1 MDQKKIS
8 SINQKENHMIS
19 TQDLKLKITKLFAQL
34 HPKNQDGFL
43 KNMKEYDMYSKV
55 ALSEEKE
62 QQAGAPPPIVVSSAE
77 AASSMPQSPSAVS
90 EASLDLDELEELEMF
105 AAANQEFLEEE
116 LGRKEQ
122 QLVQLVARSEG
133 ETIYRKD
140 EIVSEL
146 FDEFRQ
152 SGASTIFSN
161 EDKLN
166 LWIHEMLDLVEKV
179 STKDEEGKITG
190 FQHVSANDK
199 PVVDNFHAGH
209 GTGVSW
215 VVPVSEERKKIY
227 NAGNDGEY
235 FFSAD
240 PDVEIKREDKII
252 AANPSDVDPE
262 TKYKGYDIQQRA
274 LYELSKP
281 YANDEEVKNGNDGT
295 MQKSKEVYYQTDS
308 YVGGLYTF
316 GKRIVEKGVQRV
328 ENVYENVGKKK
339 RTEPK
344 KEFETLGRKRLV
356 DVEEVQIV
364 KPDVLKIN
372 QFVLTKPSGRKLKTI
387 DGFYNSQIVD
397 PKEPSAVEPAPF
409 RRVNLDYA
417 LISARPCS
425 RDPYAL
431 ERSLSV
437 LNIDEKTY
445 SVSNLKKGDKVL
457 LRFSIFSKEP
467 VITTG
472 LDLSKMDPIDLEM
485 IATVLEVSIPKQ
497 LENGKFE
504 YGDGSQSNNPYC
516 QLVITPMALPKY
528 FQSVSGMSDDS
539 IIMVHPRVVDV
550 ISYDY
555 DSVAV
560 GDTIYLMFTDTFYDK
575 YVHSQTTEFL
585 PDKNP
590 YFVTK
595 TKNYLENHRDQHE
608 SPTPVKGEVV
618 SIDFE
623 SVTIKVEQLTMTISK
638 EDFMLVYFSK
648 NNSRFGAMLDRFNAN
663 VKHVNRELTYKD
675 TRFPDIENGDASIW
689 TVIRKKFDDGY
700 IVQLL
705 QPSSDHDFSDT
716 VFVPKDRI
724 QYTVQKT
731 VFERKMISSTMGS
744 WLTGVIQKHDLA
756 NVIPTV
762 QTFLNRI
769 SKHLYAKESIHYG
782 FIQDIAKLALD
793 YERYQITE
801 TAKDMM
807 NAWMEWN
814 IVKHVESLAINHLQ
828 VRQNYIDM
836 LQKFESGTELNPNK
850 FRLDLLVNPELTNCS
865 DWRADQTDYPYDG
878 IPNVDLVEEIKKDHT
893 GHNKIWNAVN
903 REQLSAYQMR
913 RLHERRPM
921 PEPQWTKVLFYKEIA
936 KPRQAKVLDAIGMI
950 RDLPL
955 RNQLLRQFIE
965 QNCYL
970 ITDEKTGTSWYV
982 SKGDMTL
989 TPLLCPHSYLEAK
1002 SEPLTQFSSEALK
1015 DGSVICKNCGK
1026 ILNTITFSYF
1036 EGYDDEDKIR
1046 ERVTISNTGKEVIGT
1061 MPDIEIVIQNHSLYS
1076 EDQPELFRIE
1086 TVWKHYLTFLPPTQ
1100 KLTRELKIE
1109 AIDDIQVF
1117 MVQNNVNDF
1126 ESWFESKKAFFI
1138 KGLRTK
1144 AEYTKSKDDD
1154 LIKLLR
1160 KDKSMLPDGPRF
1172 KKYLEDKV
1180 ATLVMARLAILFEKQ
1195 VGKVPGDQ
1203 TINHLIKSN
1212 EESRVRAG
1220 EKPIDLRVIENVR
1233 KETLAD
1239 FENMKRLPKITTL
1252 YHSASEYENEESKAL
1267 QDEKFLAYTE
1277 ADLNDGLSLDD
1288 AIHWLRYYIR
1298 NSHRQQKVL
1307 AEVSVEEC
1315 VPGTNLD
1322 SKSYGTDAQQGAMV
1336 ERLEQYVRSKLPSD
1350 DHRTGVKTRKQ
1361 FYSDIEILEPL
1372 LDDADAHVL
1381 EAKMIV
1387 KNIYGVETNPDILK
1401 VMYDK
1406 TELQQKK
1413 QELRKYLGEVLS
1425 NLDKYRNIDYL
1436 MTYVEDPLTDVVGKR
1451 MFENPEERTQLIS
1464 VYIAKGEAKLAEEAA
1479 ELRKKEIT
1487 IQTFS
1492 ISEPDVCTKKPK
1504 EESTIR
1510 VVIDKIGEVLREYV
1524 VDGDAEIRET
1534 LSLLANLEKEFIMD
1548 GRNKIS
1554 AIQKATVRKE
1564 QITVH
1569 YREYERLTKML
1580 NFLKRD
1586 YNYLVHGVD
1595 LKEKRSKLAEQTDQ
1609 EETELTTDYDYLIP
1623 LQNAPVYS
1631 ELKEQIHSLA
1641 AKDVQPV
1648 ELLICDAVD
1657 EIEKLSLRNTR
1668 NKFLFCITLL
1678 KILLQ
1683 NTYDWDNFKVE
1694 KESSIVA
1701 INVKSEDLDETTI
1714 QINRE
1719 LAHFIMGLIR
1729 TINTALRRE
1738 EETLLGIESYKERN
1752 YALVKLVER
1761 TRRMKHVDE
1770 IGSDLMKE
1778 FNKVMKGKR
1787 VLEVKSKEIASDG
1800 ALESAKQVEQDRYDA
1815 NPNGQ
1820 GNYGTLFDGDIEGEH
1835 DDDGH
1840 EEQAY
1845 DRLDE

>member
-8 SINQKENHMIS
+8 SINQKENHMNS
-19 TQDLKLKITKLFAQL
+19 THDLKLKITKLFAQL
-34 HPKNQDGFL
+34 NPKNRDGFL
-43 KNMKEYDMYSKV
+43 NNMKEYDMYSKV

-62 QQAGAPPPIVVSSAE
+62 QQAGAQPPMDATSASAE
-77 AASSMPQSPSAVS
+77 ASSTMQNSNAES
-90 EASLDLDELEELEMF
+90 EATLDLDELAELEMF
-105 AAANQEFLEEE
+105 ATANQDFLEEE

-179 STKDEEGKITG
+179 STKDEEGRITG
-190 FQHVSANDK
+190 FRHVSATDK
-199 PVVDNFHAGH
+199 PVIDNFHAGH

-252 AANPSDVDPE
+252 AANPSDLDPE
-262 TKYKGYDIQQRA
+262 TKYKGYDIQERA

-281 YANDEEVKNGNDGT
+281 YANDEEIKDGNDGT
-295 MQKSKEVYYQTDS
+295 LQKSKDVYYQTDS
-308 YVGGLYTF
+308 DVHGSYTF
-316 GKRIVEKGVQRV
+316 GKRVIEKGVQRV

-356 DVEEVQIV
+356 GVEEVQIV
-364 KPDVLKIN
+364 KPDLLKIN

-387 DGFYNSQIVD
+387 DGFYHSQSVD
-397 PKEPSAVEPAPF
+397 PKEQSTVEPAPF

-417 LISARPCS
+417 LISARPCT

-431 ERSLSV
+431 ERPLSV

-457 LRFSIFSKEP
+457 LRFSIFSKEV

-472 LDLSKMDPIDLEM
+472 LDFTKMDPIDLEM

-504 YGDGSQSNNPYC
+504 YGDGTQSNNPYC
-516 QLVITPMALPKY
+516 QLIIIPMALPKY
-528 FQSVSGMSDDS
+528 FQSVSAMSDEA
-539 IIMVHPRVVDV
+539 ITMVHPRVVDM

-555 DSVAV
+555 ESVAV
-560 GDTIYLMFTDTFYDK
+560 GDTIYLLFTDTFYDK
-575 YVHSQTTEFL
+575 YVHSQKTEFL
-585 PDKNP
+585 QDKNP

-595 TKNYLENHRDQHE
+595 TKNYLVDDGDQHE

-638 EDFMLVYFSK
+638 DDFMLVYFSK
-648 NNSRFGAMLDRFNAN
+648 NSLRFGAMLDHFNAN
-663 VKHVNRELTYKD
+663 VEHVNHELNYKD
-675 TRFPDIENGDASIW
+675 TLFPDIENGDASIW
-689 TVIRKKFDDGY
+689 TVIRKKVDDGY
-700 IVQLL
+700 VVQLL
-705 QPSSDHDFSDT
+705 QPSSDHNFSDT

-731 VFERKMISSTMGS
+731 VFERKMISTTMGS
-744 WLTGVIQKHDLA
+744 WITGVIQKHDLG

-793 YERYQITE
+793 YERYEITD
-801 TAKDMM
+801 TAKKMM

-836 LQKFESGTELNPNK
+836 LKQFESGTELNPNK
-850 FRLDLLVNPELTNCS
+850 FRLDLLVDPQLTNCS
-865 DWRADQTDYPYDG
+865 DWKADQTDYAYDG
-878 IPNVDLVEEIKKDHT
+878 ISNVDLVLEIKKDHT
-893 GHNKIWNAVN
+893 SNNEIWNAVN
-903 REQLSAYQMR
+903 RKQLSAYQMR
-913 RLHERRPM
+913 RLHERPPV
-921 PEPQWTKVLFYKEIA
+921 PEPKWNKVLFYKELA

-970 ITDEKTGTSWYV
+970 TTDEKTGTSWYV

-989 TPLLCPHSYLEAK
+989 TPLLCPHLYLEAK

-1061 MPDIEIVIQNHSLYS
+1061 MPDIEIVIQNHTLYS

-1086 TVWKHYLTFLPPTQ
+1086 TVWKHYLSFLPPAA
-1100 KLTRELKIE
+1100 KLTRELTIE
-1109 AIDDIQVF
+1109 AIDDIQAF

-1126 ESWFESKKAFFI
+1126 ESWFESKKALFM

-1144 AEYTKSKDDD
+1144 AEYAKLKDDD

-1160 KDKSMLPDGPRF
+1160 KDKSMDGRF
-1172 KKYLEDKV
+1172 KKFLEDKV
-1180 ATLVMARLAILFEKQ
+1180 ATLVIARLAILFEKQ
-1195 VGKVPGDQ
+1195 VGKAHGDQ
-1203 TINHLIKSN
+1203 TINNLIKSN
-1212 EESRVRAG
+1212 EESRVRTG
-1220 EKPIDLRVIENVR
+1220 EKPTDLRVIENVR
-1233 KETLAD
+1233 KEALSD

-1252 YHSASEYENEESKAL
+1252 YHSASEYENEEAKAL

-1277 ADLNDGLSLDD
+1277 ADLNDELSLDD

-1361 FYSDIEILEPL
+1361 FYSDIEILDPI

-1387 KNIYGVETNPDILK
+1387 KNIYGLETNPQILK
-1401 VMYDK
+1401 AMYDK
-1406 TELQQKK
+1406 SQLQEKK
-1413 QELRKYLGEVLS
+1413 QELRGYLEEVLS

-1464 VYIAKGEAKLAEEAA
+1464 IYIAKSEAELAKEAT

-1510 VVIDKIGEVLREYV
+1510 VVIDKIGEVLREFI
-1524 VDGDAEIRET
+1524 VDGEAEIRET
-1534 LSLLANLEKEFIMD
+1534 LSLLTNLEKEFIMD

-1595 LKEKRSKLAEQTDQ
+1595 LKQKRLKLGEQTGQ
-1609 EETELTTDYDYLIP
+1609 QETELFTDYDYLIP
-1623 LQNAPVYS
+1623 LQDLPIYS
-1631 ELKEQIHSLA
+1631 ELKDQIHSLA
-1641 AKDVQPV
+1641 AKEVQPV
-1648 ELLICDAVD
+1648 ELLICDAKD

-1701 INVKSEDLDETTI
+1701 INVKSEDLDETTV

-1719 LAHFIMGLIR
+1719 LAHFTMGLIG
-1729 TINTALRRE
+1729 TINTVLRRE
-1738 EETLLGIESYKERN
+1738 EETLLGVESYKERN